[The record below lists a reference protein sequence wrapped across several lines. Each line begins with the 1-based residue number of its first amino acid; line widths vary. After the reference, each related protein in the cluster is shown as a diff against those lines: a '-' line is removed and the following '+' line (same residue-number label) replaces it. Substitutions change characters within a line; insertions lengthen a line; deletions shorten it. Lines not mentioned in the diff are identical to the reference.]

1 MSTWIIYG
9 FREQRSFMIE
19 IRIHGR
25 GGQGNVVA
33 AYLMAM
39 AAFEEGRY
47 GQAFPNFG
55 AERRGAPV
63 MAFVRI
69 ANKVIRQRN
78 QVLTPKFLIIQDQ
91 ALLNVPGVTDGLL
104 PGGKILVNSHL
115 SSAELSM
122 QLGQDVAALSATVL
136 AKQILGRPVP
146 NTALLAAF
154 FALTGILSLE
164 SLGKVLQQRFKDAIL
179 EKNLQLIEQAAK
191 QVPVG
196 LWKQLGQEENYAT
209 SS

>member
-1 MSTWIIYG
+1 
-9 FREQRSFMIE
+9 MIE

-39 AAFEEGRY
+39 AAFEESRY

-69 ANKVIRQRN
+69 AKNPIQQRN
-78 QVLTPKFLIIQDQ
+78 QVLTPAFLIIQDQ
-91 ALLNVPGVTDGLL
+91 ALLHVPGVTDGLL
-104 PGGKILVNSHL
+104 VGGRILVNSNL
-115 SSAELSM
+115 SSAELSHQM
-122 QLGQDVAALSATVL
+122 GKEIVTLPATTL

-154 FALTGILSLE
+154 FALTEILSLE
-164 SLGKVLQQRFKDAIL
+164 SLGKVLQQRFKGPIL

-191 QVPVG
+191 QVAPG
-196 LWKQLGQEENYAT
+196 LWKSWRPEEAHVA

>member
-1 MSTWIIYG
+1 
-9 FREQRSFMIE
+9 MIE

-33 AYLMAM
+33 AYLLAM
-39 AAFEEGRY
+39 AAFEEQRY

-69 ANKVIRQRN
+69 NDKPIRRRN
-78 QVLTPKFLIIQDQ
+78 QVLSPEFLIIQDE
-91 ALLNVPGVTDGLL
+91 ALLHIQGVLDGIVAH
-104 PGGKILVNSHL
+104 GGVLVNSIL
-115 SSAELSM
+115 SSDELSK
-122 QLGQDVAALSATVL
+122 QFGLNIVSIPATGL

-154 FALTGILSLE
+154 LGLTGMLRQE
-164 SLGKVLQQRFKDAIL
+164 SLAKVLQKRFKGETL
-179 EKNLQLIEQAAK
+179 EKNLKLIEAVIEM
-191 QVPVG
+191 VP
-196 LWKQLGQEENYAT
+196 LNYWNKENAHVAT
-209 SS
+209 A

>member
-1 MSTWIIYG
+1 
-9 FREQRSFMIE
+9 MIE

-33 AYLMAM
+33 AYLLAM
-39 AAFEEGRY
+39 AAFEEQRY

-69 ANKVIRQRN
+69 SDKPIRRRN
-78 QVLTPKFLIIQDQ
+78 QVLHPEFLIIQDQ
-91 ALLNVPGVTDGLL
+91 ALLHIHGVLDGIVAQGNV
-104 PGGKILVNSHL
+104 LVNSTV
-115 SSAELSM
+115 SSEELS
-122 QLGQDVAALSATVL
+122 QQFGLDIVSIPATNL

-154 FALTGILSLE
+154 LGLTGMLTQE
-164 SLGKVLQQRFKDAIL
+164 SLAKVLQKRFKGATL
-179 EKNLQLIEQAAK
+179 EKNLKLIESAIDM
-191 QVPVG
+191 VPLNHWNKETADV
-196 LWKQLGQEENYAT
+196 AT
-209 SS
+209 A

>member
-1 MSTWIIYG
+1 
-9 FREQRSFMIE
+9 MIE

-69 ANKVIRQRN
+69 SENPIQQRN
-78 QVLTPKFLIIQDQ
+78 QVLTPTFLIVQDQ
-91 ALLNVPGVTDGLL
+91 ALLHVPGVTDGLL
-104 PGGKILVNSHL
+104 AGGKILVNSNLTSTAL
-115 SSAELSM
+115 SHQMGKEI
-122 QLGQDVAALSATVL
+122 VTLSATTL
-136 AKQILGRPVP
+136 AKQFLGRPVP

-154 FALTGILSLE
+154 LALTELLSLE
-164 SLGKVLQQRFKDAIL
+164 SLGKVLQHRFKGPIL

-191 QVPVG
+191 QVTPG
-196 LWKQLGQEENYAT
+196 LWKSWRQEEAHVA